1 VYTAAAAAAALVST
15 HTAPSLSLSLSLS
28 LSFQFHFSVL
38 LYGTSAVEK
47 LPFMSV
53 VQLLLIVEMELL
65 LENSI
70 KVGRRDS
77 ILLSGFYF
85 LLVCLSFRSV

>member
-1 VYTAAAAAAALVST
+1 MHCPSAALVST
-15 HTAPSLSLSLSLS
+15 HTAPSLSLSLS

-53 VQLLLIVEMELL
+53 VQIIDCGNGAALRIQSKWVEGTPCQ
-65 LENSI
+65 
-70 KVGRRDS
+70 V
-77 ILLSGFYF
+77 F
-85 LLVCLSFRSV
+85 L